1 MKYIGMFAV
10 IALLSLLPV
19 TIDAAAEME
28 LTVSAAISLK
38 DAFEEIRKL
47 FQAGHKGVKVLYN
60 FGASGSLARQI
71 EEGAPADVFASAA
84 QKDMDDIE
92 IKGLV
97 VPGTRLNFARNSVV
111 LVVPTSGDVRIDSFA
126 ALKLAGIKKV
136 AIGNPRTV
144 PAGRYAKEVL
154 DFYKTLPA
162 VNNKLILAENAR
174 QVLDYVATGEVDAG
188 VVYMTEAL
196 TRTKEVKVVS
206 TAPEQSH
213 KPVIYPIAVVR
224 GTKNEKLSVAF
235 IQTVNSQTA
244 QGILKKYG
252 FTTQK

>member
-1 MKYIGMFAV
+1 MKYIGMFVV

-19 TIDAAAEME
+19 TIDAAAEAE

-47 FQAGHKGVKVLYN
+47 FQDSHKGVKVLYN

-71 EEGAPADVFASAA
+71 EGGAPADVFASAA

-92 IKGLV
+92 AKGLV

-111 LVVPTSGDVRIDSFA
+111 LVVPASGGVRLDSFA

-144 PAGRYAKEVL
+144 PAGRYAEEVL
-154 DFYKTLPA
+154 NFYKALPA
-162 VNNKLILAENAR
+162 INNKLIFAENVR

-188 VVYMTEAL
+188 IVYMTDAL
-196 TRTKEVKVVS
+196 TRTVKVVS

-213 KPVIYPIAVVR
+213 KPVVYPIAVVR
-224 GTKNEKLSVAF
+224 GTKNEKLSMAF
-235 IQTVNSQTA
+235 IQTVNSEAA
-244 QGILKKYG
+244 QGILRKYG